1 MSKRNPNPPSYVLL
15 IIGIVLCFGDFAV
28 SGIILHRLPSI
39 FCAIGMGVMVL
50 ALIVQ
55 MAED

>member
-1 MSKRNPNPPSYVLL
+1 MLL

-39 FCAIGMGVMVL
+39 FCAIGMGVMIL